1 MTVNCITWV
10 KRSYKNP
17 PPLYLR
23 GVPKC
28 QGGGVF
34 GINITVNN
42 NREKEIGRDKKQLK
56 FPTISKFS
64 ISPWSLYGN
73 SQNVVIGRAK

>member
-10 KRSYKNP
+10 KRSYKPPP
-17 PPLYLR
+17 PPLFKR
-23 GVPKC
+23 GPKVP
-28 QGGGVF
+28 GGGVF

-56 FPTISKFS
+56 FPTISKLS

>member
-1 MTVNCITWV
+1 MPG
-10 KRSYKNP
+10 KK
-17 PPLYLR
+17 
-23 GVPKC
+23 
-28 QGGGVF
+28 GGF

-56 FPTISKFS
+56 FPTISKLS